1 MTQQTYIYLK
11 KIIIEIVC
19 APSKGD
25 SLRVDHSIEGYLS
38 YSNIIFDVLCG
49 CKNFM
54 DVLLCLC

>member
-11 KIIIEIVC
+11 KIIIEIVF